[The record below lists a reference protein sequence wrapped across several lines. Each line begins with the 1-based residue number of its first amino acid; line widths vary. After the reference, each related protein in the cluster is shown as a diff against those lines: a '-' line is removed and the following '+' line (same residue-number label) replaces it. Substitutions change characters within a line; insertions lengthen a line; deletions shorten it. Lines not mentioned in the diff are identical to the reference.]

1 MAYRKKSPCQD
12 ARGRT
17 YPKMSHTQGRSR
29 PVLKWE
35 REFCLQVGGIQWKD
49 FLKTK
54 KYILPE
60 GKIMLW
66 DDSEGEECFYSAKC
80 RFWALKFGYTRY
92 YNIHHQNPDRYID
105 KIDWNS
111 EVDPQ
116 LLMELEAA
124 LEPVPY
130 DHREKNPVISV
141 EEIEPTGWDVCE
153 DWQGPRCLTGLI
165 VGDKEDGH
173 CMGQQEPANC
183 STIN

>member
-1 MAYRKKSPCQD
+1 
-12 ARGRT
+12 
-17 YPKMSHTQGRSR
+17 
-29 PVLKWE
+29 
-35 REFCLQVGGIQWKD
+35 
-49 FLKTK
+49 
-54 KYILPE
+54 
-60 GKIMLW
+60 MLW
-66 DDSEGEECFYSAKC
+66 DDSEGEECFYNAKC
-80 RFWALKFGYTRY
+80 RFWAIKFGYTRY

-173 CMGQQEPANC
+173 CMG
-183 STIN
+183 